1 MAIKE
6 EMRGGI
12 SVLEIKGKLMG
23 GPETT
28 EIHSRVKELV
38 ANGVK
43 KVVID
48 LGRVTWMNSTGLGA
62 LMSSLT
68 TMRNAEGDLK
78 IARATEKVK
87 SLFMV
92 TKLITIFDSHETVD
106 GALKAFSK

>member
-6 EMRGGI
+6 EMKAGI
-12 SVLEIKGKLMG
+12 SILEVKGKLMG
-23 GPETT
+23 GPETA
-28 EIHSRVKELV
+28 EIHNRVKDLV
-38 ANGVK
+38 SNGVN

-48 LGRVTWMNSTGLGA
+48 LGKVTWMNSTGLGA

-68 TMRNAEGDLK
+68 TVRNAGGDLK

-92 TKLITIFDSHETVD
+92 TKLVTIFDNYETIEE
-106 GALKAFSK
+106 ALNSFKE

>member
-6 EMRGGI
+6 EMKAGVSI
-12 SVLEIKGKLMG
+12 LEIKGKLMG

-28 EIHSRVKELV
+28 EIHTRVKELV

-43 KVVID
+43 KVIID
-48 LGRVTWMNSTGLGA
+48 LGKVSWMNSTGLGA

-68 TMRNAEGDLK
+68 TMRNAEGELK
-78 IARATEKVK
+78 ITRATEKVK

-92 TKLITIFDSHETVD
+92 TKLITIFDSYDSVED
-106 GALKAFSK
+106 ALRSFSE

>member
-6 EMRGGI
+6 EMKAGVSI
-12 SVLEIKGKLMG
+12 LEVKGKLMG

-28 EIHSRVKELV
+28 EIHQRVKDLV

-48 LGRVTWMNSTGLGA
+48 LGKVTWMNSTGLGA
-62 LMSSLT
+62 LMSALT
-68 TMRNAEGDLK
+68 TVKNADGELK
-78 IARATEKVK
+78 IARATDKVK

-92 TKLITIFDSHETVD
+92 TKLITIFDSYESVEK
-106 GALKAFSK
+106 ALESFNE

>member
-6 EMRGGI
+6 EMKAGVSI
-12 SVLEIKGKLMG
+12 LEIKGKLMG

-28 EIHSRVKELV
+28 EIHTRVKELV

-48 LGRVTWMNSTGLGA
+48 LGKVSWMNSTGLGA

-78 IARATEKVK
+78 IARATDKVK

-92 TKLITIFDSHETVD
+92 TKLITIFDSYDSVD
-106 GALKAFSK
+106 DAVHAFAE

>member
-6 EMRGGI
+6 EMKAGVSI
-12 SVLEIKGKLMG
+12 LEIKGKLMG
-23 GPETT
+23 GPETA
-28 EIHSRVKELV
+28 EIHTRVKEL
-38 ANGVK
+38 AENGVK

-48 LGRVTWMNSTGLGA
+48 LGKVTWMNSTGLGA

-78 IARATEKVK
+78 IARATDKVK

-92 TKLITIFDSHETVD
+92 TKLITIFDSYDSVED
-106 GALKAFSK
+106 ALAAYKG